1 MQTPGA
7 GVCPR
12 CGEWSEPWAVSA
24 AERKMACPGCGYEAP
39 FLRLPLFVITGASG
53 SGKTAMGERLVPE
66 LRGKCVVLDRD
77 LLWREEFREKLEAFN
92 SLWLRIARQVAQAGL
107 PVLMYG
113 TTLPEHI
120 EGLGERVY
128 FSEVHYLALTCSDA
142 ELVARLEGRPAWRG
156 SASPEFVGKMRE
168 FNCVDQEQRRGDET
182 ADDAARHVDAV
193 ARRGHRARGRVGA
206 RAPEAGASR
215 GYRLRS
221 TSTSSTS
228 APLVPASIV
237 TSRSSAIFAAPPSS
251 TVPAS
256 ASRATPCATKK

>member
-168 FNCVDQEQRRGDET
+168 FNAWIRSNAAVTRPPMTLLDTSTLSPDEAT
-182 ADDAARHVDAV
+182 
-193 ARRGHRARGRVGA
+193 A
-206 RAPEAGASR
+206 RAAAWVRE
-215 GYRLRS
+215 RLKQ
-221 TSTSSTS
+221 
-228 APLVPASIV
+228 AHPV
-237 TSRSSAIFAAPPSS
+237 
-251 TVPAS
+251 
-256 ASRATPCATKK
+256 ATG